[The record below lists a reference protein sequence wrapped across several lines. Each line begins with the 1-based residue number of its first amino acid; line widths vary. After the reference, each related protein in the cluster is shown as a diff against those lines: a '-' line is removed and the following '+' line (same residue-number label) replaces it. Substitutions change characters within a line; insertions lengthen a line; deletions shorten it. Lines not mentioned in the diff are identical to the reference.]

1 MTALIISYNDDIDPD
16 IVAGVATVGSIKKR
30 NNSRREGHFV
40 ASFGENNIPIYMS

>member
-16 IVAGVATVGSIKKR
+16 IVAGVVTVVSNKKR

-40 ASFGENNIPIYMS
+40 NR